1 MRLLPALIHFVKYT
15 SLQYKIDESHS
26 LGHAFDVLHYS
37 QAIVNASID
46 KYPFLKQ
53 QETVIY
59 TAAVIHD
66 MVDKKY
72 RDQKEALSSINSYLC
87 HRLKPAEIE
96 TVKHIISTMSYSYV
110 KKEGFP
116 LLGSY
121 QMAYHVVREADLLA
135 AYDFDRAIIYRMHH
149 STDDFIKSFDNS
161 KEVFDERVFKYDSD
175 GLFITNYSKEK
186 SKELTIKAHEQIAS
200 WKYIMDCY
208 DKYI

>member
-26 LGHAFDVLHYS
+26 LGHAFNVLHYS

-72 RDQKEALSSINSYLC
+72 RDQKEALSSITPTKKKNETKCSYNL
-87 HRLKPAEIE
+87 
-96 TVKHIISTMSYSYV
+96 
-110 KKEGFP
+110 
-116 LLGSY
+116 
-121 QMAYHVVREADLLA
+121 
-135 AYDFDRAIIYRMHH
+135 
-149 STDDFIKSFDNS
+149 
-161 KEVFDERVFKYDSD
+161 
-175 GLFITNYSKEK
+175 
-186 SKELTIKAHEQIAS
+186 
-200 WKYIMDCY
+200 YIL
-208 DKYI
+208 